1 MTSQPTSTEATTGS
15 TATQER
21 MVVRCHVS
29 SYTPEVH
36 DFFGS
41 TADVLNKIDRVDM
54 GLGERRMFLLGIDG
68 ARGAQLH
75 LFEHVGG
82 DTWAVSGWKGDSI
95 EGLPGRIGEMIFQN
109 KGEFCV
115 GKATQGLLGEI
126 FGEFELRDSVEL
138 TEGTGTE
145 VFGPIVT
152 AYQGEGYLRAT
163 AGLLC

>member
-1 MTSQPTSTEATTGS
+1 MTNQAS
-15 TATQER
+15 TAGVVSTTTRER

-41 TADVLNKIDRVDM
+41 TADVLTKIDRVDM
-54 GLGERRMFLLGIDG
+54 GLGDRRMFLLGLDG
-68 ARGAQLH
+68 DQGAQLH

-82 DTWAVSGWKGDSI
+82 DTWAVSGWQGDSI
-95 EGLPGRIGEMIFQN
+95 EGLPGRIGEMIFEN
-109 KGEFCV
+109 KGRFCV
-115 GKATQGLLGEI
+115 GKATQGLLGEV

-138 TEGTGTE
+138 RDGTGTE
-145 VFGPIVT
+145 IFGPIVS
-152 AYQGEGYLRAT
+152 AYASDGYVRAT